1 MSRILITGGTG
12 FIGRALVQRL
22 LAGGH
27 DLIVITRQPDRY
39 QNTEKLRYIGRFGD
53 IANDTIID
61 AVINLGGE
69 GIGDRRWSEKRKQVL
84 HDSRI
89 RLTDHLVE
97 CLARLDHKPAVMI
110 SGSAIGWYGA
120 RDDQALNE
128 QSDFHDE
135 FSHALCRDWEAAAA
149 GVTDLGVRLCTIRLG
164 VVLGPGGGALKRMLP
179 PFYFGLGGPMGSGQ
193 QMMSWVHLDD
203 VLEVL
208 VFLVN
213 REDTVG
219 IYNLTAP
226 EAVSNREFART
237 LGQVLGRP
245 AILPVPGFVL
255 KLLFG
260 EMADRL
266 LLHGQNVMPAR
277 LLESGYTFNYPSLY
291 DALANILER

>member
-1 MSRILITGGTG
+1 
-12 FIGRALVQRL
+12 
-22 LAGGH
+22 
-27 DLIVITRQPDRY
+27 
-39 QNTEKLRYIGRFGD
+39 
-53 IANDTIID
+53 
-61 AVINLGGE
+61 
-69 GIGDRRWSEKRKQVL
+69 
-84 HDSRI
+84 
-89 RLTDHLVE
+89 
-97 CLARLDHKPAVMI
+97 
-110 SGSAIGWYGA
+110 
-120 RDDQALNE
+120 
-128 QSDFHDE
+128 
-135 FSHALCRDWEAAAA
+135 
-149 GVTDLGVRLCTIRLG
+149 
-164 VVLGPGGGALKRMLP
+164 
-179 PFYFGLGGPMGSGQ
+179 MGSGQ

-208 VFLVN
+208 VFLMN